1 MKAVRDR
8 GQIEDLDQS
17 ISQLHDLDDDD
28 SRAGSPLACAASTFL
43 ASTNSQPHGNQGAS
57 PSSSCVGAKGEEVLT
72 AVVVEAQLN

>member
-17 ISQLHDLDDDD
+17 ISQLHDLDD

-43 ASTNSQPHGNQGAS
+43 ASTDSQPHGNQGAS